1 MTNKE
6 NMKKVIKNDFDR
18 NENYKKIILKMNNGK
33 TRTNYKYAI
42 LPTVAI
48 IIIVLIISLSYKNN
62 EKEEFKKF
70 GNDDEMDSI
79 DTSTTSNSNYTTTSN
94 YVEIIINE
102 IKDITK
108 NRNNTKVVNN
118 VNIPYFEML
127 SNLDIPNDFD
137 NKEDYRAI
145 YVKND
150 TKSSSDDYILN
161 NYEFHYKNTKN
172 DREIILSFSKDYIPV
187 NNYNFGVNNKSS
199 KINGFSVNLYKYDKV
214 YIAKFQY
221 ADYNFIV
228 EGKSIKEEDFINF
241 IKSIIK

>member
-1 MTNKE
+1 MVSISKSIFRHREMTI
-6 NMKKVIKNDFDR
+6 IKQFHVT
-18 NENYKKIILKMNNGK
+18 EIILVG
-33 TRTNYKYAI
+33 
-42 LPTVAI
+42 I
-48 IIIVLIISLSYKNN
+48 IIIVLIVSLSYKNT
-62 EKEEFKKF
+62 EIEEFKKF
-70 GNDDEMDSI
+70 GADDEMDSI
-79 DTSTTSNSNYTTTSN
+79 DTSTTSNSNYTTTSSN
-94 YVEIIINE
+94 TEIKINE

-118 VNIPYFEML
+118 VNIPYFEIL
-127 SNLDIPNDFD
+127 TNLDIPNDFD

-145 YVKND
+145 YVKD
-150 TKSSSDDYILN
+150 SKSSNDDYILN

-172 DREIILSFSKDYIPV
+172 DREIILLFSKDYTPIS
-187 NNYNFGVNNKSS
+187 NYNFGVNSKLS
-199 KINGFSVNLYKYDKV
+199 KINGFSVNLYKYEKV